1 MCIRDSCNDGEGMH
15 HISPRDVV
23 YVLRGRDGNY
33 WKLRMLSYYDEAGT
47 SAQLSFEYAPIA
59 AP

>member
-1 MCIRDSCNDGEGMH
+1 MH